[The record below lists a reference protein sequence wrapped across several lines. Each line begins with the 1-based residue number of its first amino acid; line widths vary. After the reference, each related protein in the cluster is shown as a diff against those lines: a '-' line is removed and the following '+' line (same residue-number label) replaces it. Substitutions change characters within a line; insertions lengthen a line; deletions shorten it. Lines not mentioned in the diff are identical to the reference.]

1 MGQGSI
7 GLVRDTITAEQFLKY
22 QEANH
27 RMVHRAFQK
36 CVAPTSKGRV
46 DIFDLADEERNC
58 VEEFALLY
66 AAFAKKSFLHFNSLY
81 EQHQR
86 DMYEKARLEYMQQQ
100 ARQDL
105 KK

>member
-7 GLVRDTITAEQFLKY
+7 GLVRDTITAEQFLNNQK
-22 QEANH
+22 ANH
-27 RMVHRAFQK
+27 RIVHRAFQK
-36 CVAPTSKGRV
+36 CVVPTSKGKNEG
-46 DIFDLADEERNC
+46 FDLTEEERNC
-58 VEEFALLY
+58 VEEFAFLY
-66 AAFAKKSFLHFNSLY
+66 AAFAKKNFLHFTSLY

-86 DMYEKARLEYMQQQ
+86 EMYEKARLEYMQQQ